1 MEDKITRRMF
11 MKRTMCAGS
20 ALVIFP
26 DFEPGFNLPDNCVN
40 CGVNGKELTSST
52 SFHLLKKRFCP
63 NCGIDLY
70 SITYPV
76 DATCN
81 CSNPS
86 TGEPTISE
94 KQKHPPC
101 CQVPFPGTALA
112 GSTYKPIF
120 SVADLNF

>member
-11 MKRTMCAGS
+11 IKRTMCAGS

-26 DFEPGFNLPDNCVN
+26 DFQPGGNLPANCAN
-40 CGVNGKELTSST
+40 CGIHGKELTSST

-76 DATCN
+76 DTRCD
-81 CSNPS
+81 CSTPV
-86 TGEPTISE
+86 TGEPTIPG
-94 KQKHPPC
+94 KRKRPPC
-101 CQVPFPGTALA
+101 CQVPFPGTVLA
-112 GSTYKPIF
+112 GNTYKPVFI
-120 SVADLNF
+120 VADLKF